1 MSTIKKGALMS
12 QDETI
17 ALYPKTSADNVLTEN
32 GSTVESELANKS
44 PTNHTHPIDSELSM
58 TSENPVQNK
67 AVAKAIGDIDAALS
81 AVINGTD
88 FDAQLTDLLGV

>member
-1 MSTIKKGALMS
+1 MLTIKKGTLMS

-17 ALYPKTSADNVLTEN
+17 ALYPKTSADNVLTA
-32 GSTVESELANKS
+32 GGGTVENELANKA

-67 AVAKAIGDIDAALS
+67 AVAKAIGDIDGVLS

>member
-1 MSTIKKGALMS
+1 MAMIKKGTLMS

-32 GSTVESELANKS
+32 GSTIESELANKS
-44 PTNHTHPIDSELSM
+44 PTNHTHPIDSALSM

-67 AVAKAIGDIDAALS
+67 AVAKAIGDISTALAS
-81 AVINGTD
+81 I
-88 FDAQLTDLLGV
+88 LGV